1 MKKVV
6 TKLTLVSHVCVALI
20 ALIAWLTVEPAQARV
35 KYSTGFTA
43 KYPELKGVTCFTCHD
58 KDPESPTSRKLRNS
72 YGKALEA
79 ALGKKNVM
87 DAEEINAALAKAEGE
102 KSEVTGKTFGDVIKE
117 GKMPASK

>member
-6 TKLTLVSHVCVALI
+6 TKLTLASHACVALI
-20 ALIAWLTVEPAQARV
+20 ALLAWLTVEPAQARV
-35 KYSTGFTA
+35 KYSTGFKTM
-43 KYPELKGVTCFTCHD
+43 YPELKGVTCFTCHD

-72 YGKALEA
+72 YGKALET

-87 DAEEINAALAKAEGE
+87 DVEEIKTALTKAEGD
-102 KSEVTGKTFGDVIKE
+102 KSEITGKTFGEVIKE